1 MTRPVHNITSS
12 EAFTDGAHI
21 LVQQIRPRR
30 RRGAPLGFPVWVWAV
45 TGWAGLIV
53 SVDFHL
59 GMPLCLSLT
68 LGGMAAVYF
77 WRKAA

>member
-1 MTRPVHNITSS
+1 MTRPAHNITGS
-12 EAFTDGAHI
+12 EAFDAGPHI
-21 LVQQIRPRR
+21 LVQRLPARQ
-30 RRGAPLGFPVWVWAV
+30 RRGRFFGLPLWVWAI

-53 SVDFHL
+53 SIDFHL